1 MCVISV
7 VVVFV
12 FRSSSSS
19 MFAHS
24 AEHGATRLS
33 GTPLKVDVL
42 TRTQKEIH
50 SIFRQTVKS
59 TTNIHA
65 VVDRGCL
72 SFALTMISHNMIA
85 SSPSIT
91 RQSHFDTRCTYCG
104 LKITMTQAA
113 R

>member
-50 SIFRQTVKS
+50 SIFPQPVKP
-59 TTNIHA
+59 TTTIHA
-65 VVDRGCL
+65 VVARGCL
-72 SFALTMISHNMIA
+72 SFAPTMISHNMIA

-91 RQSHFDTRCTYCG
+91 GKTQFDTLCSYCG
-104 LKITMTQAA
+104 HKMPVTLVA